1 MVLTAFNAISIVAN
15 NNNNDNDNNNNNDND
30 NNNNNVNINEGNN
43 KGNIEDPNNMV
54 NLPAPPG
61 GRRKRLKRRT
71 IIKQSNTKNQVH
83 CKNQGTQ
90 KALAHVVIDAIKLL
104 PNIHKF
110 CSDEQMIARCLP
122 QLVCVLRKRMKKR
135 NREIFLHYSN
145 HKNTDADGAYE
156 ENRKKWDANQNSQLL
171 LDVITI
177 AVIQGCRER
186 LVGEDTEKG
195 ITSKVLPRKVLTLS
209 IKLEENGDNCKPPEF
224 HKQCT
229 F

>member
-61 GRRKRLKRRT
+61 GRRKRLKRRI
-71 IIKQSNTKNQVH
+71 IIKQSNTKSKVH
-83 CKNQGTQ
+83 CKSQGTQ
-90 KALAHVVIDAIKLL
+90 KALAHIVIDAIKLL

-122 QLVCVLRKRMKKR
+122 QLLCVLRKRIKKR

-145 HKNTDADGAYE
+145 HKNADGAHE
-156 ENRKKWDANQNSQLL
+156 ENGKKSDANQSSQLL

-177 AVIQGCRER
+177 AFIQGCTER
-186 LVGEDTEKG
+186 IVGEDNEKG
-195 ITSKVLPRKVLTLS
+195 ITSKVLPGKVLTLS
-209 IKLEENGDNCKPPEF
+209 IKMEENGDNCETPQF
-224 HKQCT
+224 YQRCML
-229 F
+229 